1 MAPRRPV
8 TVIDRDLAGLRAPLP
23 VESDLEAEAR
33 WLADAAARRPDLDP
47 VPATCHSPVTSPDA
61 LARLAAATAVGPG
74 DRLVDVG
81 PGLGGCTAWACRA
94 VGAAAVAIVP
104 SGRIAAAVRQV
115 FPSLA
120 VEVGTGSA
128 LPVAD
133 GGADAV
139 WLIGQSAWPCRT
151 EAVLAEAA
159 RALRP
164 GGRVGILDVVATS
177 RAAVDRAAALGFA
190 PDRFDRAVAVR
201 GLAGAAGLVVE
212 VNQVV
217 PDSPAPPLWGHAAAA
232 LDHEVRRHHLGDVR
246 WLARRDVQTRLHDL
260 RREGALELRMVVA
273 RRPVPRTG

>member
-1 MAPRRPV
+1 MAVIERDPVALRP
-8 TVIDRDLAGLRAPLP
+8 APP
-23 VESDLEAEAR
+23 VEPDLEVEAR

-61 LARLAAATAVGPG
+61 LARLGAATVVGPG
-74 DRLVDVG
+74 TRLMDVG

-104 SGRIAAAVRQV
+104 SVRVAAAARTI
-115 FPSLA
+115 FPALA
-120 VEVGTGSA
+120 VEVGTASA
-128 LPVAD
+128 LPVVD
-133 GGADAV
+133 GGADAI
-139 WLIGQSAWPCRT
+139 WLIGQSASPCRT
-151 EAVLAEAA
+151 ESMLEEAA

-164 GGRVGILDVVATS
+164 GGRVGILDLVATS
-177 RAAVDRAAALGFA
+177 RAAVDRAAALGFG

-212 VNQVV
+212 VNHVV
-217 PDSPAPPLWGHAAAA
+217 PDTAAPPLWGHAAAA
-232 LDHEVRRHHLGDVR
+232 FDHEVRRHHLGDVR
-246 WLARRDVQTRLHDL
+246 WLAQRQTQIRLHEL